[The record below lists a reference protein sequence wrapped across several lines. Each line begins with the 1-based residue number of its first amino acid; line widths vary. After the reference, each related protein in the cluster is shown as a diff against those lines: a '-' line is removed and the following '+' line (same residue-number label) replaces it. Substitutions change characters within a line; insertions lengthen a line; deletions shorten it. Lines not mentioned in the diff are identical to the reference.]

1 MAMSAGCTF
10 CRILRGEL
18 PKVFVEDGRHAVAF
32 LDRNQ
37 AARGHLLIVA
47 RAHVA
52 SWHELDEATIS
63 EMALMSHRWSR
74 RLTTVLHVQ
83 AYNLLV
89 NNGAAAGQDV
99 MHAHLHLTPR
109 VTGDGYYEFGYK
121 VTRLA
126 EDEVHALEA
135 LLIGAAGENDA

>member
-1 MAMSAGCTF
+1 MSAGCTF

-18 PKVFVEDGRHAVAF
+18 PKVFVEEGRNAVAF

-37 AARGHLLIVA
+37 AARGHILVVA

-52 SWHELDEATIS
+52 NWHELDEDTVV
-63 EMALMSHRWSR
+63 EMSLLSHRWSR
-74 RLTTVLHVQ
+74 RLTTVLDVQ

-99 MHAHLHLTPR
+99 MHAHLHVTPR
-109 VTGDGYYEFGYK
+109 VTGDGYYEFGNQ
-121 VTRLA
+121 VTQLA
-126 EDEVHALEA
+126 GDELRALEA
-135 LLIGAAGENDA
+135 LLIGAAREGGE

>member
-1 MAMSAGCTF
+1 MSAGCTF

-18 PKVFVEDGRHAVAF
+18 PMVFVEEGRNAVAF

-37 AARGHLLIVA
+37 AARGHILVVA

-52 SWHELDEATIS
+52 NWHELDEATVV
-63 EMALMSHRWSR
+63 EMSLLSHRWSR
-74 RLTTVLHVQ
+74 RLTTVLDVQ

-99 MHAHLHLTPR
+99 MHAHLHVTPR
-109 VTGDGYYEFGYK
+109 VTGDGYYEFGNQ
-121 VTRLA
+121 VTQLA
-126 EDEVHALEA
+126 GDELRALEA
-135 LLIGAAGENDA
+135 LLIGAAREGGE